1 MKLKSLTASLLLS
14 LTLSA
19 CAGSSGA
26 LTEGEGETEFQG
38 IAINDGAVESER
50 VAEQYGPAVPTPAED
65 AAAAAAA
72 SAEPPPPAEAA
83 PAAPAPVP
91 EAGKLCLVL
100 GPGMAKALAEAA
112 VLEAIQK
119 AKIPVHCVVGTE
131 MGALVGALFSQ
142 ANGNANAL
150 QWQLF
155 KLNNENY
162 FNFPMLSLRDPKASG
177 RRLHE
182 FLRDHF
188 RQQRIESLPLRFATV
203 AADLDR
209 DATVVFDKGEVAEA
223 LSATLAM
230 PGIFEPWRVG
240 SETLYS
246 GAVSSPAPVE
256 LARKLG
262 GNFFVLIDVVED
274 NSNPNAS
281 GARFQK
287 AFSPVRNL
295 IRLQKKEASFVIQ
308 IPAGHLAF
316 DDFSRQG
323 EILATGN
330 RAAIRAVPELKA
342 AWEKWLTSH

>member
-1 MKLKSLTASLLLS
+1 MKFKTLTASLLLS

-26 LTEGEGETEFQG
+26 LTEGEGETEYQG
-38 IAINDGAVESER
+38 TAINDGGVESEA
-50 VAEQYGPAVPTPAED
+50 VTEQYGPAVPTPEED
-65 AAAAAAA
+65 AAAAANAA
-72 SAEPPPPAEAA
+72 AT
-83 PAAPAPVP
+83 PAAPPVTPAPPAPAP
-91 EAGKLCLVL
+91 EAPKLCLVL

-162 FNFPMLSLRDPKASG
+162 FNFPMLSLREPKASG

-182 FLRDHF
+182 FLRDLF
-188 RQQRIESLPLRFATV
+188 RQQRIENLPLRFATA

-209 DATVVFDKGEVAEA
+209 DAIVTFDKGDVADA

-240 SETLYS
+240 QESLYS
-246 GAVSSPAPVE
+246 GAVSAPAPFE

-274 NSNPNAS
+274 NSNPGVS

-295 IRLQKKEASFVIQ
+295 IRLQKKEASFAIQ

-323 EILATGN
+323 EILATGT
-330 RAAIRAVPELKA
+330 RAAAGAVPELKA
-342 AWEKWLTSH
+342 AWEKWVASH

>member
-1 MKLKSLTASLLLS
+1 M
-14 LTLSA
+14 
-19 CAGSSGA
+19 
-26 LTEGEGETEFQG
+26 EGEGPADYQG
-38 IAINDGAVESER
+38 TAMADGSVESE
-50 VAEQYGPAVPTPAED
+50 AMSEQYGPALPTPEQD
-65 AAAAAAA
+65 AAAAATPANPASPAA
-72 SAEPPPPAEAA
+72 PEAAVPAAPVPPPA
-83 PAAPAPVP
+83 P
-91 EAGKLCLVL
+91 EAPKLCLVL

-182 FLRDHF
+182 FLREHF
-188 RQQRIESLPLRFATV
+188 RDQKIESLPLRFATV

-209 DATVVFDKGEVAEA
+209 DAKVSFESGDAADA

-240 SETLYS
+240 GESLYS
-246 GAVSSPAPVE
+246 GAVSSPAPFE

-274 NSNPNAS
+274 NSNPGAS
-281 GARFQK
+281 APRFQK

-295 IRLQKKEASFVIQ
+295 IRLQKKEASFAIQ

-316 DDFSRQG
+316 EDFSRQG
-323 EILATGN
+323 EILAAGA
-330 RAAIRAVPELKA
+330 RAAVSAVPELKA
-342 AWEKWLTSH
+342 AWEKWLTNR